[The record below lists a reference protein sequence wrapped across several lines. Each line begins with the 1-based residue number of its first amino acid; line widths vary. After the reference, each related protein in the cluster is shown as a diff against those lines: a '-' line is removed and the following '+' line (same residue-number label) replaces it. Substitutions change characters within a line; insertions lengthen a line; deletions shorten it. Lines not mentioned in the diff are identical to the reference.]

1 MKLSTDFKKLLL
13 IFLSTSLFLS
23 SCKDKEYT
31 TTIEG
36 RVINFMTN
44 EPVDSVYVRLKDGI
58 ASGGGWVDFGGGNT
72 SSGITSLAIT
82 DKDGYFKVSITGTHH
97 AALFVTKDRDNGV
110 TSYRKHTSW
119 PKFYGGG
126 HYKDE
131 QFEIK
136 LPAFFKPFI
145 TFKGDIYETDVV
157 FFEVLG
163 KFHEGDDDYGKRSY
177 SRTGWEY
184 NFYYEK
190 SLLYHR
196 ITVYGDDYTPYR
208 FTITRDGVTREI
220 LDSVFIKSYE
230 TFSDTIF
237 YYFPEE

>member
-1 MKLSTDFKKLLL
+1 MSISLL
-13 IFLSTSLFLS
+13 LS

-58 ASGGGWVDFGGGNT
+58 ASGGGWVNLGGGNT
-72 SSGITSLAIT
+72 SSGITSFAIT

-97 AALFVTKDRDNGV
+97 AALFVTKDSDKGV
-110 TSYRKHTSW
+110 TSHRKHTSW

-126 HYKDE
+126 YYKDE
-131 QFEIK
+131 QFEIL

-145 TFKGDIYETDVV
+145 TFKGEVYETDVV
-157 FFEVLG
+157 YFEVLG
-163 KFHEGDDDYGKRSY
+163 KFHEGDTDYGKRSY
-177 SRTGWEY
+177 YGTRWDKTIKGGGDYREYGYTG
-184 NFYYEK
+184 
-190 SLLYHR
+190 
-196 ITVYGDDYTPYR
+196 YGDDYTPYR

-230 TFSDTIF
+230 TFSDTIY